1 MAWLLDAPWS
11 FNFAELKLMRMK
23 KNKSLLNSFTGK
35 EKSSP
40 ISIKSDRR
48 SLLRLTELQETRR
61 EFLKKLYL

>member
-35 EKSSP
+35 EKSSA